1 MIRLLYLSQASP
13 SRADDLES
21 ILKTARQKNP
31 PLSIT
36 GVLVHGGGWYMQLI
50 EGPER
55 SVLKLYAQI
64 IDDSRHTDPRV
75 IHITPATEALFGEWS
90 MGFVKRNPLE
100 FDHVLALRARRL
112 EAVNSSIFGDTLK
125 DFARR
130 LRQSS

>member
-1 MIRLLYLSQASP
+1 MCLFFLMIRRPPRSTRTDTLFPYTTLFRSS
-13 SRADDLES
+13 SRTDDLES

-64 IDDSRHTDPRV
+64 IDDRPHTVPRL

-90 MGFVKRNPLE
+90 MGFVKSNTLE
-100 FDHVLALRARRL
+100 
-112 EAVNSSIFGDTLK
+112 I
-125 DFARR
+125 
-130 LRQSS
+130 

>member
-13 SRADDLES
+13 SSGEDLES
-21 ILKTARQKNP
+21 ILRTARQNNP

-55 SVLKLYAQI
+55 SVLKLYAKI
-64 IDDSRHTDPRV
+64 IDDSRHSDPRV

-100 FDHVLALRARRL
+100 FDHVIALRARRL
-112 EAVNSSIFGDTLK
+112 EAVNASIFADTLR